1 MYNFSS
7 DKIFTHHNETIFVK
21 DYPYQHSHIE
31 KFLPDNLIEKI
42 CDNFYF
48 PKEIDS
54 TSDILFQKTKR
65 GLNDYKQFP
74 EMIKNFI
81 DHLNSREFVNIL
93 EKKFNIQGLLPDP
106 TLFGGGMHESRNG
119 GYLKLHSDF
128 IYIKKRKVKRVLN
141 LLIYLNKNWDE
152 NWGGAIELWD
162 QKMKNNFLKV
172 YPHINNAVVFRTDT
186 ESNHG
191 FPDPINCPENEGR
204 KSIAVYYYIKEN
216 SIFKRTK
223 YFYARW
229 KRRPGVDEPKFGDNR
244 NIIER
249 FKNKYLF
256 RFK

>member
-7 DKIFTHHNETIFVK
+7 DKVFNHHNETIFVK
-21 DYPYQHSHIE
+21 DYPYQYSHIE

-42 CDNFYF
+42 SDNFYF

-54 TSDILFQKTKR
+54 TSDIIFQKTKR

-81 DHLNSREFVNIL
+81 DHLNSREFVKIL
-93 EKKFNIQGLLPDP
+93 EKKFSIQGLLPDP
-106 TLFGGGMHESRNG
+106 TLFGGGMHESKNG

-128 IYIKKRKVKRVLN
+128 IYIKKRKVKRMLN
-141 LLIYLNKNWDE
+141 LLIYLNKNWNE

-172 YPHINNAVVFRTDT
+172 YPHINNAVAFRTDT

-191 FPDPINCPENEGR
+191 FPDPINCPKNERR

-229 KRRPGVDEPKFGDNR
+229 KRRPGIDEPKFGDNR

>member
-7 DKIFTHHNETIFVK
+7 DKVFTHHNETIFVK
-21 DYPYQHSHIE
+21 DYPYQYSHIE
-31 KFLPDNLIEKI
+31 KFLHDNLIEKI
-42 CDNFYF
+42 SDNFYF

-54 TSDILFQKTKR
+54 TSDIIFQKTKR

-81 DHLNSREFVNIL
+81 NHLNSREFVNIL

-172 YPHINNAVVFRTDT
+172 YPHINNAVAFRTDT

-191 FPDPINCPENEGR
+191 FPDPINCPKNERR

-229 KRRPGVDEPKFGDNR
+229 KRRPGIDEPKFGDNR

>member
-1 MYNFSS
+1 MCNFSL
-7 DKIFTHHNETIFVK
+7 DKIFNHHNETIFVK
-21 DYPYQHSHIE
+21 DHPYQYSHIE

-42 CDNFYF
+42 SDNFYF
-48 PKEIDS
+48 PKKIDS
-54 TSDILFQKTKR
+54 TSDILFQKTKK

-74 EMIKNFI
+74 EVIKNFI
-81 DHLNSREFVNIL
+81 DHLCSKKFINIL
-93 EKKFNIQGLLPDP
+93 ERKFNIKGLIHDP
-106 TLFGGGMHESRNG
+106 SLFGGGMHESRNG
-119 GYLKLHSDF
+119 GYLKIHSDF
-128 IYIKKRKVKRVLN
+128 IYIKERKVKRILN

-162 QKMKNNFLKV
+162 QKMKYNFLKV

-191 FPDPINCPENEGR
+191 FPDPINCPKNEGR

-229 KRRPGVDEPKFGDNR
+229 KRRPGADEPKFGDNR